1 MKPGHGIPPAG
12 RDATAAI
19 GSLVRAARE
28 LRSAAAALLVVAG
41 SIVPAGAAPPAE
53 IQVSVDT
60 GGPTTRLVLTLSRP
74 VAYAVTRSGQRLAV
88 VYAEPIAVE
97 PRSENV
103 GDPIL
108 EAWVQD
114 GDRGVTLRLGS
125 QFESY
130 ETFELKNPSRLIIDL
145 LGRKSARSETPR
157 PAPSVDRSRPIIV
170 LDPGHGGIEKGAVG
184 PTGLEEK
191 DATLGIAL
199 QLEKAL
205 EKSGVSVVL
214 TRDDDRLL
222 SLDERT
228 AIANHNRA
236 TLFISIHLNS
246 SPRKDARGAE
256 TYYLSA
262 EASDDAAR
270 TLAALENKA
279 YQAPD
284 QGGDRDVGG
293 GHGDALEL
301 ILWDLAQNQYLV
313 ESSHLAE
320 SVQRELNLL
329 VGTKD
334 RGVRQAPFRV
344 LTGATM
350 PAILVEVGFVSNP
363 QEEEL
368 LRSPA
373 YRDHVVEA
381 IARAVGEFLSG
392 RARIAGPTLGA
403 VGGAAR
409 P

>member
-1 MKPGHGIPPAG
+1 MKTGHGILHAG

-19 GSLVRAARE
+19 GSLVKAARDPR
-28 LRSAAAALLVVAG
+28 LAATALLVAAG
-41 SIVPAGAAPPAE
+41 MVVPAAAAPPAE

-60 GGPTTRLVLTLSRP
+60 GGPTTRLMLTLSRP
-74 VAYAVTRSGQRLAV
+74 VAHAVTRSGQRLAV
-88 VYAEPIAVE
+88 VYAEPIALE
-97 PRSENV
+97 PQSQNV
-103 GDPIL
+103 GDSIL
-108 EAWVQD
+108 EGWAQD
-114 GDRGVTLRLGS
+114 GERGVTLRLGS

-145 LGRKSARSETPR
+145 LGSKSARSETSR
-157 PAPSVDRSRPIIV
+157 SAPSVDRSRPIIV
-170 LDPGHGGIEKGAVG
+170 LDPGHGGVEKGAVG
-184 PTGLEEK
+184 PTGLQEK
-191 DATLGIAL
+191 DATLGIAQ
-199 QLEKAL
+199 QLKKTL
-205 EKSGVSVVL
+205 ERSGVSVVL

-246 SPRKDARGAE
+246 SPRKDAHGAE
-256 TYYLSA
+256 TYYLAA

-279 YQAPD
+279 YRAP
-284 QGGDRDVGG
+284 GEGDDPAMGG

-363 QEEEL
+363 QEEEK
-368 LRSPA
+368 LRSSA

-381 IARAVGEFLSG
+381 IARAVGEFQSG

-403 VGGAAR
+403 AGGVAR